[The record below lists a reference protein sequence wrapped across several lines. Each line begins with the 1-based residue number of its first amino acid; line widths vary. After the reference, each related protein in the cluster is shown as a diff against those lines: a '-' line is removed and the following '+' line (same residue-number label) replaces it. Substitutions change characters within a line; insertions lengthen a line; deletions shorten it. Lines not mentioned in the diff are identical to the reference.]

1 VIVIEREAKVPDG
14 VPEISPVE
22 VLKLNPT
29 AVIAVLSAEGM
40 EYEAAGP
47 PELEIV

>member
-1 VIVIEREAKVPDG
+1 VIEREAKVPDG

-47 PELEIV
+47 PEFEIV